1 MYFTIYIY
9 IYLITFL
16 DEDIVTQLNQ
26 SIKKLGEGF
35 ATKIVVNT
43 QASKNK
49 KDNQYSD
56 LMGEIDGE
64 TEATE
69 GIFVFFILKYILHYL
84 LYYCNFIQL
93 YLLYFIVLR
102 IIGQQLRST
111 LEDQADSFVS
121 VLEDMSK

>member
-69 GIFVFFILKYILHYL
+69 GIFVFFF
-84 LYYCNFIQL
+84 LY
-93 YLLYFIVLR
+93 
-102 IIGQQLRST
+102 
-111 LEDQADSFVS
+111 
-121 VLEDMSK
+121 